1 MRGFLM
7 IIFKKS
13 EPKNIFRG
21 KKKAIKYLKITDQ
34 KTTQNDLLKLYADG
48 TLEVILNKYSF
59 DLIEVYVDGNSKIGL
74 DLQIN
79 IRKGNK
85 NIGIDFLSDNY
96 ETCFYLVGCTPEDVE
111 NSIVRYDYKNFDLDV
126 LLKEMRSKFSQ

>member
-1 MRGFLM
+1 M
-7 IIFKKS
+7 IFKKS

-21 KKKAIKYLKITDQ
+21 KNKAIKYLKKTDQ

-59 DLIEVYVDGNSKIGL
+59 DLIEVYVDGNYKLGL

-96 ETCFYLVGCTPEDVE
+96 ETCFYLAGCTPEDVE
-111 NSIVRYDYKNFDLDV
+111 NSIVRYDYKDFDLDV
-126 LLKEMRSKFSQ
+126 LLKELESKFS